1 MKSSKL
7 KWIELLMSNKD
18 VKTEM
23 ITHWIE
29 TIGEQVWMN
38 KMRQIEDWN
47 CQLGLYLFGLVS

>member
-7 KWIELLMSNKD
+7 KWIELLTSNKD

-38 KMRQIEDWN
+38 KMRYIEDWN

>member
-7 KWIELLMSNKD
+7 KWIELLASNKD

-29 TIGEQVWMN
+29 I
-38 KMRQIEDWN
+38 IER
-47 CQLGLYLFGLVS
+47 FG